1 MILSVIVFFG
11 AAFEVFNLNTIF
23 RLLCRLFRTFVGL
36 KQLIIDF
43 IICTII
49 LLEWGY
55 WSVLDSWGTQSDFK
69 HGLHKLR

>member
-49 LLEWGY
+49 LLE
-55 WSVLDSWGTQSDFK
+55 
-69 HGLHKLR
+69 